1 MARYEVAMEVEIV
14 ILTNADAVVKAASA
28 GLIREKALSDIFVT
42 NGCQGNASTGFA
54 NVGL

>member
-42 NGCQGNASTGFA
+42 NGCQGNASTG
-54 NVGL
+54 LRM